1 MFMHEKIISLVQIS
15 KIWPSAHSAPIHMP
29 FLHQELLFPVTLDTS
44 KPQDHSANFSLPTR
58 RLSSA
63 CPVLLEW
70 LFGSCQI
77 KVHLLTSLT
86 VFLTKT
92 PAPPL
97 SFPTLSPFSD
107 IPFPISGKIWAP
119 QRTRVGEIS
128 LKSKQKVSNIR
139 LSKKKNHFCLP
150 WIWLIEPL
158 IDLILYP
165 DQKTFAFSCTS
176 QYQCN
181 LAILQSCSCF
191 SP

>member
-77 KVHLLTSLT
+77 KVHLDLFNCLSCQDTS
-86 VFLTKT
+86 
-92 PAPPL
+92 APPFL
-97 SFPTLSPFSD
+97 FQLSPLSL
-107 IPFPISGKIWAP
+107 IYPFLSQEKYEPPNEPVWVKFHW
-119 QRTRVGEIS
+119 
-128 LKSKQKVSNIR
+128 KVSR
-139 LSKKKNHFCLP
+139 RYQTL
-150 WIWLIEPL
+150 
-158 IDLILYP
+158 DY
-165 DQKTFAFSCTS
+165 QRRKTTS
-176 QYQCN
+176 AY
-181 LAILQSCSCF
+181 LESG
-191 SP
+191 